1 MMNDA
6 RLSKDSVRTE
16 TSLYERK
23 SIFLTMKKM
32 CLFISLLFIVPTASA
47 NLVEDNTTIITVD
60 STNLRFSP
68 SDVTIEEGQTVRFFW
83 SGQALPHNAVEQN
96 GVFDSGEPE
105 RNVDYSFT
113 FERGMNG
120 TYEFVCE
127 PHAALGMVG
136 TITVTPLPPLE
147 PPTNNSTT
155 TTTTT
160 SEDTPFLPTSF
171 VLISVIAAALI
182 IERRKL
188 EFVEDRVLVEG
199 EEHHR

>member
-1 MMNDA
+1 
-6 RLSKDSVRTE
+6 
-16 TSLYERK
+16 
-23 SIFLTMKKM
+23 MKKV
-32 CLFISLLFIVPTASA
+32 CLLISLLFFVPAASA
-47 NLVEDNTTIITVD
+47 NLIEDNATIITVD

-136 TITVTPLPPLE
+136 TITVTPLPPE
-147 PPTNNSTT
+147 QPPTNNTT
-155 TTTTT
+155 NTTKIS
-160 SEDTPFLPTSF
+160 SEDTPFLPTSL
-171 VLISVIAAALI
+171 VLISVVAAAFI
-182 IERRKL
+182 IERRRL

-199 EEHHR
+199 EKHHR